1 MAHAGAVPRHL
12 DIAATAVEA
21 LAMEADAYAVI
32 DCLRATTTIATLF
45 EAGLRRLWV
54 AASLDEARTRART
67 EDALLFGEV
76 GGLPPIGFDYG
87 NSPVEAASAPVR
99 GRDAVLFTTNGTT
112 ALTSLASKGEVF
124 AAAPA
129 NASALLNAL
138 CPFERV
144 VFVCAGTAGG
154 TRFALEDFAAAC
166 YLIQR
171 GLELWPGAQLG
182 DMAILA
188 AESPDPL
195 RLVPR
200 SHHAGVLRSL
210 GLGADVDFAALR
222 DTSRSA
228 PRVVVHGPGWACM
241 ESTSPEG

>member
-1 MAHAGAVPRHL
+1 MAHAGSVPRHL

-21 LAMEADAYAVI
+21 LAIDADAYAVI

-67 EDALLFGEV
+67 EGALLFGEV
-76 GGLPPIGFDYG
+76 GGLPPTGFDFG
-87 NSPVEAASAPVR
+87 NSPVEAAAAPAR

-129 NASALLNAL
+129 NQSALLNAL
-138 CPFERV
+138 SPFERV

-154 TRFALEDFAAAC
+154 TRFALEDFAAAG
-166 YLIQR
+166 YLVQR
-171 GLELWPGAQLG
+171 GLERWPGAQLG

-188 AESPDPL
+188 AETSDPL
-195 RLVPR
+195 RLVPIG
-200 SHHAGVLRSL
+200 HHAEVLRSL
-210 GLGADVDFAALR
+210 GLGADVDFATFPN
-222 DTSRSA
+222 TSRSA
-228 PRVVVHGPGWACM
+228 ARVVDHGPGWARLG
-241 ESTSPEG
+241 SGLPEG